1 MHILLTN
8 DDGIQAKGIRTLAQ
22 HCREAGYEVTIVA
35 PAHERSAASHSLTLR
50 KPVRAE
56 KIAEHE
62 YSVDGTPVDCMVIA
76 VQKLLHKPVDLVISG
91 INAGQNMGE
100 DIHYSGTVA
109 AAKEAAFFGYKSIA
123 ISINSYKDQIFDT
136 AARWLVMMLKNC
148 LADILQSNQVLNIN
162 IPNVQFEEVKGIRLT
177 STGHRKYYNF
187 IKMIEEDEKGFSYI
201 IGGDLPV
208 WEKQKGTDAEAIS
221 ENYIS
226 LTPLG
231 FEMTKGD
238 SFPVLMEWIE
248 ENEENL
254 RPADLGQAE

>member
-8 DDGIQAKGIRTLAQ
+8 DDGIQAKGIRTLASY
-22 HCREAGYEVTIVA
+22 CRQAGFDVTVVA
-35 PAHERSAASHSLTLR
+35 PSQERSAASHSLTLR
-50 KPVRAE
+50 RPVRAE
-56 KIAEHE
+56 KIAEQE
-62 YSVDGTPVDCMVIA
+62 YSIDGTPVDCMVIA

-109 AAKEAAFFGYKSIA
+109 AAKEAAFFGYKAIA
-123 ISINSYKDQIFDT
+123 ISINSYKDQLFDT
-136 AARWLVMMLKNC
+136 AAKWMVLLLQSG
-148 LADILQSNQVLNIN
+148 LADILQTNQVLNIN
-162 IPNVQFEEVKGIRLT
+162 VPNISFDEVKGIRLT

-187 IKMIEEDEKGFSYI
+187 IKLVEEDEKGFSYI

-208 WEKQKGTDAEAIS
+208 WETRKGTDAEAIS

-231 FEMTKGD
+231 FEMTKGE
-238 SFPVLMEWIE
+238 SFPVLLEWIE
-248 ENEENL
+248 DNETRL
-254 RPADLGQAE
+254 KP

>member
-8 DDGIQAKGIRTLAQ
+8 DDGIQAKGIRTLAAY
-22 HCREAGYEVTIVA
+22 CRNAGYEVTIVA
-35 PAHERSAASHSLTLR
+35 PSQERSAASHSLTLR

-56 KIAEHE
+56 KIADREF
-62 YSVDGTPVDCMVIA
+62 SIDGTPVDCMVIA

-109 AAKEAAFFGYKSIA
+109 AAKEAAFFGYKAIA
-123 ISINSYKDQIFDT
+123 ISINSYKDQLFET
-136 AARWLVMMLKNC
+136 AAEWMVLMLKNG
-148 LADILQSNQVLNIN
+148 LVDILPVNQVLNIN
-162 IPNVQFEEVKGIRLT
+162 VPNIRFDEVRGIRLT

-187 IKMIEEDEKGFSYI
+187 LKLIEEDDNGFSYV

-208 WEKQKGTDAEAIS
+208 WEKQRGTDAEAIS
-221 ENYIS
+221 DNFIS

-238 SFPVLMEWIE
+238 SFPVLLEWIE
-248 ENEENL
+248 ENATKL
-254 RPADLGQAE
+254 KP